1 MLRVVVYLKSGAVAE
16 FDAAAIEESR
26 ESRESRESQESHPR
40 FRLEFRAAEGGGRR
54 LVYLDRDDV
63 SAVVVEE
70 RGDEGGGASRGA
82 AAGESAPV
90 AVPEAIRQ
98 EVQEV
103 LAIATTGAAGKAEP
117 TAPAPRRR
125 RR

>member
-16 FDAAAIEESR
+16 FDTAAIEESR
-26 ESRESRESQESHPR
+26 ESHPR

-70 RGDEGGGASRGA
+70 RGGEGGGAARRA
-82 AAGESAPV
+82 AAGESASV
-90 AVPEAIRQ
+90 AVPATIRQ

-103 LAIATTGAAGKAEP
+103 LAIATVGATGEAEP
-117 TAPAPRRR
+117 TTPAPRRR